1 MVAIAE
7 DRPPYVTF
15 ETRAE
20 EDRDASIAAGHFVA
34 RDVDFAII
42 TPIGSKDRIERPVAD
57 WFAKLS
63 GDVAEGRFKSEWLMA
78 YRGIYRDWKDGTE
91 SPLTGTDI
99 KNWPVA
105 SPAQIKNLIELNVR
119 TVEDMAAAN
128 EEVINRIGMGGRAL
142 KQKAADW
149 LTSAGGPGKTSEE
162 LAALRTDNE
171 GLKARN
177 ESLEAQMKELSA
189 QVKALAG
196 TKKL

>member
-15 ETRAE
+15 EVRAE
-20 EDRDASIAAGHFVA
+20 EDRNASIEAGHYIA

-57 WFAKLS
+57 WFSKLT
-63 GDVAEGRFKSEWLMA
+63 GDVSDGRFKPEWLSA
-78 YRGIYRDWKDGTE
+78 YRSIYKDWKEGTE
-91 SPLTGTDI
+91 SPLTGADI

-119 TVEDMAAAN
+119 TVEDMALAN
-128 EEVINRIGMGGRAL
+128 EEVINRIGMGGRGL
-142 KQKAADW
+142 KQKAMDW
-149 LTSAGGPGKTSEE
+149 LSSASTSGKTSEE
-162 LAALRTDNE
+162 LSALRTANE

-177 ESLEAQMKELSA
+177 DALEAQMKELSA

-196 TKKL
+196 AKKL